1 MFFLPN
7 LFQGKKVAWGQRT
20 IRYPFCIEVMF
31 FFLENQSKCKN
42 LIWYMNSVVS
52 HFEEPDRKKNVFMSL
67 GSLQYFQELFNLSE
81 SAHDKSS
88 GLQASLN

>member
-52 HFEEPDRKKNVFMSL
+52 HFEEPDRKKKMYL
-67 GSLQYFQELFNLSE
+67 C
-81 SAHDKSS
+81 H
-88 GLQASLN
+88 

>member
-52 HFEEPDRKKNVFMSL
+52 HFEEPDRKKKCIYVIREFAIFSRTI
-67 GSLQYFQELFNLSE
+67 QFV
-81 SAHDKSS
+81 
-88 GLQASLN
+88 